1 VFLCLDFKCLLWEA
15 YGLFTNLSVEI
26 SLKNQKLS
34 LLAVVSA
41 CLLALSGCAP
51 SGGGDSSS
59 NSDTEVSKENIV
71 FNYRFHESLPSEW
84 TAEVTKIFNNL
95 EQIIPTPQVS
105 WFPST
110 LNVYAWIDNV
120 SRPFGEQYS
129 GICLCGNGEERWV
142 SLEMQA
148 YDLASENI
156 FKYSVVAHEYFH
168 VYQAT
173 VSENFAKPSDGSN
186 LDAFDV
192 YWLTEGSAR
201 AFQSLYAR
209 QYYGANVFSE
219 HAGIFINEGNLSEPS
234 NYESSNNGDR
244 NQVNALFLTL
254 ALVKELEANGSSTET
269 AFKIV
274 LKDFWLNNPNNLNW
288 KAKFQEIFGF
298 DVESF
303 YSTLPKYS
311 ADPSNVYPSTEVT
324 LQNIF
329 IAE

>member
-1 VFLCLDFKCLLWEA
+1 MAFLQTYQLDF
-15 YGLFTNLSVEI
+15 SM
-26 SLKNQKLS
+26 KNQKLS

-41 CLLALSGCAP
+41 VLLALFGCAP

-59 NSDTEVSKENIV
+59 NSDTEESKENIV

-84 TAEVTKIFNNL
+84 TAEVPKIFNNL
-95 EQIIPTPQVS
+95 EQITPTPQVS
-105 WFPST
+105 WFPSS
-110 LNVYAWIDNV
+110 LNVYAWVDNV

-129 GICLCGNGEERWV
+129 GICICGNGEEFWM
-142 SLEMQA
+142 SLEMPA

-156 FKYSVVAHEYFH
+156 FKYSVIAHEYFH

-173 VSENFAKPSDGSN
+173 LFENFVKSSN
-186 LDAFDV
+186 DPNGFDI
-192 YWLTEGSAR
+192 YWLKEGSAQ
-201 AFQSLYAR
+201 AFQSLYA
-209 QYYGANVFSE
+209 QLYYGVNVFSE
-219 HAGIFINEGNLSEPS
+219 HAGEFINEGNLSEPS
-234 NYESSNNGDR
+234 NYESYNNEDR
-244 NQVNALFLTL
+244 NGVNALFLTL
-254 ALVKELEANGSSTET
+254 ALVKELEANGASTEN

-274 LKDFWLNNPNNLNW
+274 LKDFWLNNPSNLNW
-288 KAKFQEIFGF
+288 KTKFQEVFGF

-303 YSTLPKYS
+303 YSNLSKYS

>member
-1 VFLCLDFKCLLWEA
+1 MLLFFFWLP
-15 YGLFTNLSVEI
+15 LF
-26 SLKNQKLS
+26 
-34 LLAVVSA
+34 
-41 CLLALSGCAP
+41 GCAP
-51 SGGGDSSS
+51 SGGSDSSS
-59 NSDTEVSKENIV
+59 TKENIV
-71 FNYRFHESLPSEW
+71 FNYRFHESLPSAW
-84 TAEVTKIFNNL
+84 TAEVAKIFNNL

-110 LNVYAWIDNV
+110 LNVYAWVDNV

-148 YDLASENI
+148 DDIASENI

-173 VSENFAKPSDGSN
+173 MSENFAKPSDGSN
-186 LDAFDV
+186 PDAFDV
-192 YWLTEGSAR
+192 YWLTEGSAQ
-201 AFQSLYAR
+201 AFQTLYAQ
-209 QYYGANVFSE
+209 QYYGVNVFSE
-219 HAGIFINEGNLSEPS
+219 HAGEFINEGNLSEPS
-234 NYESSNNGDR
+234 NYESYNNEDR
-244 NQVNALFLTL
+244 NGVNALFLTL

-274 LKDFWLNNPNNLNW
+274 LKNFWLNNPSNLNW
-288 KAKFQEIFGF
+288 KTKFQEVFGF

-303 YSTLPKYS
+303 YSNLSKYS

-329 IAE
+329 KSE

>member
-1 VFLCLDFKCLLWEA
+1 MFLCLDFKCLLWEA
-15 YGLFTNLSVEI
+15 YGLFTNLSVGF
-26 SLKNQKLS
+26 SMKNQKLS

-41 CLLALSGCAP
+41 VLLALFGCAP

-84 TAEVTKIFNNL
+84 TAEVAKIFNNL
-95 EQIIPTPQVS
+95 EQITPTPQVS
-105 WFPST
+105 WFPSS
-110 LNVYAWIDNV
+110 LNVYAWVDNV

-129 GICLCGNGEERWV
+129 GICICGNGEEFWM
-142 SLEMQA
+142 SLEMSA

-156 FKYSVVAHEYFH
+156 FRYSVIAHEYFH

-173 VSENFAKPSDGSN
+173 LFENFVKSSN
-186 LDAFDV
+186 DPNGFDI
-192 YWLTEGSAR
+192 YWLKEGSAE
-201 AFQSLYAR
+201 AFQSLYAQ
-209 QYYGANVFSE
+209 QYYGVNVFSE
-219 HAGIFINEGNLSEPS
+219 HAGRFINEGNLSEPS
-234 NYESSNNGDR
+234 NYESYNIEDR
-244 NQVNALFLTL
+244 NGVGLFLTL
-254 ALVKELEANGSSTET
+254 ALVKELEANGASTEN

-274 LKDFWLNNPNNLNW
+274 LKDFWLNNPSNLNW
-288 KAKFQEIFGF
+288 KTKFQEVFGF

-303 YSTLPKYS
+303 YSNLSKYS